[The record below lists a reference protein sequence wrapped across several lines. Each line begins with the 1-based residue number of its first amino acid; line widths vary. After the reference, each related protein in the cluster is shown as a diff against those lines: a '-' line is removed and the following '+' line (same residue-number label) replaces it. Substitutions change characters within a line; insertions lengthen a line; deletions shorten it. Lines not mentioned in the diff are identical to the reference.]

1 MTVLDV
7 LPAPLADG
15 ARMYHAIEY
24 ASIDGFRPLQ
34 LDLYLPAPSVKPSPV
49 IVYFH
54 GGGWAVG
61 TRRRFGR
68 AFKGWSPT
76 PLARLAAAGFA
87 VLTVDYRL
95 TGEAIFPAQLDDA
108 KAAIRWVRTNA
119 SEFGIDPR
127 RVVAWGES
135 AGGHLALLA
144 GLTGRAEPGDD
155 VCAVIAWYAPT
166 SLSAD
171 AEPDSPEAAL
181 IGPDSE
187 PADSRGSS
195 EVGRPPAASDR
206 AARAQAASPISHVH
220 AGAPP
225 VQIHHGTA
233 DTLVGIH
240 QSIDMVAAL
249 KAAGVPVEFIA
260 VEGSEHFWTG
270 APDLAAIFNASV
282 DFARR
287 MTASA

>member
-7 LPAPLADG
+7 LPVPLGDG
-15 ARMYHAIEY
+15 GCMYHALEFATVEGY
-24 ASIDGFRPLQ
+24 RPLQ
-34 LDLYLPAPSVKPSPV
+34 LDLYLPAPSGKPSPV

-95 TGEAIFPAQLDDA
+95 TGEAVFPAQLDDA
-108 KAAIRWVRTNA
+108 KAAIRWARTNA
-119 SEFGIDPR
+119 AELNIDPQR
-127 RVVAWGES
+127 IVAWGES

-144 GLTGRAEPGDD
+144 GLTGSAEAGDD

-166 SLSAD
+166 TLSAD
-171 AEPDSPEAAL
+171 ADPGSPEAAL
-181 IGPDSE
+181 IGPDAS
-187 PADSRGSS
+187 DGQGSS
-195 EVGRPPAASDR
+195 PSTRPPTSDDR
-206 AARAQAASPISHVH
+206 GARARAASPISHVH

-225 VQIHHGTA
+225 VHIHHGTA
-233 DTLVGIH
+233 DTLVGFQ
-240 QSIDMVAAL
+240 QSVDLVAAL
-249 KAAGVPVEFIA
+249 NAAGVPVEFIA

-270 APDLAAIFNASV
+270 APDLAGIFHASLE
-282 DFARR
+282 FAQR
-287 MTASA
+287 MTASS